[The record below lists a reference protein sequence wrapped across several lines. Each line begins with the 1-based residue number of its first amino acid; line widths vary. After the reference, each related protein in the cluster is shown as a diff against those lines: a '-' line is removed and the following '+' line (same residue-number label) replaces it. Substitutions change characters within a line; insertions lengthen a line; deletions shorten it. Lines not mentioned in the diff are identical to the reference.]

1 MAAAYS
7 AAVGQGSSS
16 ASTTQDSPSITVP
29 SGNVCYALVVSSDGS
44 PADPSGVAWDPTGV
58 NEALTKLGATLSYG
72 TYFKA
77 SLYRG
82 VGLTAKTGI
91 FRATYSASQGERL
104 VLVWAG
110 TGIDSGTPN
119 GTIATATGTNT
130 TPTASATTTA
140 GQLVLALAAQGITVN
155 TLRTFNSP
163 SGTERVEAATSPD
176 TYDSGA
182 IQDQTASG
190 SSTAPQWTLSG
201 ATDGW
206 GIFVVP
212 LNDAAAGTT
221 ITPGAGTVTL
231 AGAAPSATNT
241 ANQWSTPGAGAVTLT
256 GYAPSVQN
264 GASYTI
270 TPAAGAV
277 VLAGAA
283 PSVSAS
289 NATTITPGAGS
300 LTITGAAP
308 VLTLTLPA
316 PGAGAIVLTGYA
328 PTVTNGQSYTIT
340 PTAGAVVVSG
350 SAPTLTQTANQWVTP
365 AAGAVVLSGS
375 APAVLNGQSY
385 LVTPAAGSVSL
396 AGAAPSVSATAH
408 QTVTPGAA
416 SVVLSGSSPVLTFS
430 DNRVVTPDAG
440 AVVLSGAAPSLSQAG
455 SWNLTPGAGAIQITG
470 YAPVVIGKRPQ
481 GAGKSSSKRRRVVI
495 GERVYEVNERDIPAL
510 LEAELLDRAPPKT
523 AEVVEGPKPRKRVKK
538 AAQPIKT
545 VEQVQEAVEQ
555 IKARIEPD
563 NAWLAQA
570 LEAVA
575 YRVLE
580 RLQDEE
586 ESIMLLVA

>member
-1 MAAAYS
+1 MAATYS
-7 AAVGQGSSS
+7 ASGAQGSSVG
-16 ASTTQDSPSITVP
+16 STTQDSPSITVP
-29 SGNVCYALVVSSDGS
+29 SGNVCYVLVNNSDGS
-44 PADPSGVAWDPTGV
+44 PAAPTGV
-58 NEALTKLGATLSYG
+58 VWDAGGVAEALTQVSTTLSYG
-72 TYFKA
+72 TYWRA
-77 SLYRG
+77 TLWRG
-82 VGLTAKTGI
+82 VGLTAKTSA
-91 FRATYSASQGERL
+91 FRATWSGSQGERI
-104 VLVWAG
+104 VGAWVG

-119 GTIATATGTNT
+119 GTIATNSATGS
-130 TPTASATTTA
+130 TALTGTATTTA
-140 GQLVLALAAQGITVN
+140 GQLVLAFGAFGHVNN
-155 TLRTFNSP
+155 TLTTLNSP
-163 SGTERVEAATSPD
+163 SGTERFDVTTLPDYYDTAAV
-176 TYDSGA
+176 
-182 IQDQTASG
+182 QEQTASG
-190 SSTAPQWTLSG
+190 SSTTMTWTAG
-201 ATDGW
+201 NTGDW

-221 ITPGAGTVTL
+221 ITPGAGAVAL
-231 AGAAPSATNT
+231 AGSAPTVAA
-241 ANQWSTPGAGAVTLT
+241 T
-256 GYAPSVQN
+256 GNKA
-264 GASYTI
+264 I
-270 TPAAGAV
+270 TPSAGAV

-283 PSVSAS
+283 PSVSSSAS
-289 NATTITPGAGS
+289 LSITPSAGAV
-300 LTITGAAP
+300 TIAGATP

-350 SAPTLTQTANQWVTP
+350 SAPTLAKTANQWVTP
-365 AAGAVVLSGS
+365 AAGAVALSGA

-416 SVVLSGSSPVLTFS
+416 SVVLSGSSPVLAFS

-440 AVVLSGAAPSLSQAG
+440 AVVLAGAAPSLSQAG

-470 YAPVVIGKRPQ
+470 YAPVVIGKRQQ

-523 AEVVEGPKPRKRVKK
+523 AEVVEGPKPRKRIKK
-538 AAQPIKT
+538 AAQPVKT

-555 IKARIEPD
+555 IKARIEPE
-563 NAWLAQA
+563 NAWLMQA

>member
-58 NEALTKLGATLSYG
+58 NESLTKLGATLSYG

-82 VGLTAKTGI
+82 VGLTAKTGV

-119 GTIATATGTNT
+119 GTIVTATGTNT
-130 TPTASATTTA
+130 TPTATATTTA
-140 GQLVLALAAQGITVN
+140 GQLVLALGASGITVN
-155 TLRTFNSP
+155 TLRTWNSP

-190 SSTAPQWTLSG
+190 SSTAPQWTLSN
-201 ATDGW
+201 AVDGW

-221 ITPGAGTVTL
+221 ITPGAGAVAL
-231 AGAAPSATNT
+231 AGSAPTVAA
-241 ANQWSTPGAGAVTLT
+241 T
-256 GYAPSVQN
+256 GNKA
-264 GASYTI
+264 I
-270 TPAAGAV
+270 TPSAGAV

-283 PSVSAS
+283 PSVSSSAS
-289 NATTITPGAGS
+289 LSVTPSAGAVTIAGAT
-300 LTITGAAP
+300 P

-440 AVVLSGAAPSLSQAG
+440 AVVLAGAAPSLSQAG

-538 AAQPIKT
+538 AAQPVRT

-563 NAWLAQA
+563 NAWLTQA

>member
-1 MAAAYS
+1 MGAAYS
-7 AAVGQGSSS
+7 TAVGQGSSS

-29 SGNVCYALVVSSDGS
+29 SGNVVYALVVSSDGS
-44 PADPSGVAWDPTGV
+44 PADPSGFAWDPTGV
-58 NEALTKLGATLSYG
+58 NEALTKLGATLSYA

-110 TGIDSGTPN
+110 TGIDTTTPN

-130 TPTASATTTA
+130 TPTATATTTA
-140 GQLVLALAAQGITVN
+140 GQLVLALGAQGITVN
-155 TLRTFNSP
+155 TLRTFDSP

-176 TYDSGA
+176 VYDSGA

-190 SSTAPQWTLSG
+190 SSTSPQWTLSASTG
-201 ATDGW
+201 EW

-231 AGAAPSATNT
+231 AGAAPSAAKT
-241 ANQWSTPGAGAVTLT
+241 ANQWSTPGAGAVSLT

-264 GASYTI
+264 GASY
-270 TPAAGAV
+270 
-277 VLAGAA
+277 
-283 PSVSAS
+283 S
-289 NATTITPGAGS
+289 ITPGAGS

-316 PGAGAIVLTGYA
+316 PGSGAILLTGYA
-328 PTVTNGQSYTIT
+328 PTVLNGASYSVT
-340 PTAGAVVVSG
+340 PGAGSVVLSGAVPSV
-350 SAPTLTQTANQWVTP
+350 AATANKWVTP
-365 AAGAVVLSGS
+365 AAGSLVLTGY
-375 APAVLNGQSY
+375 APSVQNGQSY
-385 LVTPAAGSVSL
+385 TVTPPAGSVTITGAAPTVARTAHQWITPGSGAVVL
-396 AGAAPSVSATAH
+396 TGAAPSA
-408 QTVTPGAA
+408 
-416 SVVLSGSSPVLTFS
+416 
-430 DNRVVTPDAG
+430 
-440 AVVLSGAAPSLSQAG
+440 SQAG

-470 YAPVVIGKRPQ
+470 YAPTVIGPRNV
-481 GAGKSSSKRRRVVI
+481 GAGRSTGGKRRRVIVRD
-495 GERVYEVNERDIPAL
+495 RVYMVSERDIPAL

-523 AEVVEGPKPRKRVKK
+523 AEVVEGPKPRKRIKK

-563 NAWLAQA
+563 NAWLMQA

>member
-44 PADPSGVAWDPTGV
+44 PADPSGCVWDASGV
-58 NEALTKLGATLSYG
+58 NESLTKLGATLSYG

-82 VGLTAKTGI
+82 VGLTAKTGV

-104 VLVWAG
+104 VLVWVG

-119 GTIATATGTNT
+119 GTIVTATGTNT
-130 TPTASATTTA
+130 TPTATATTTA

-155 TLRTFNSP
+155 TLRTWNSP

-190 SSTAPQWTLSG
+190 SSTAPQWTLSN
-201 ATDGW
+201 AVDGW

-221 ITPGAGTVTL
+221 ITPGAGAVAL
-231 AGAAPSATNT
+231 AGSAPTVAATGNKAITPS
-241 ANQWSTPGAGAVTLT
+241 AGAVT
-256 GYAPSVQN
+256 
-264 GASYTI
+264 I
-270 TPAAGAV
+270 AGA
-277 VLAGAA
+277 
-283 PSVSAS
+283 
-289 NATTITPGAGS
+289 T
-300 LTITGAAP
+300 P

-350 SAPTLTQTANQWVTP
+350 SAPTLTQTANQLVTP

-416 SVVLSGSSPVLTFS
+416 SVVLSGSSPVLAFS

-440 AVVLSGAAPSLSQAG
+440 AVVLAGAAPSLSQAG

-481 GAGKSSSKRRRVVI
+481 GAGKSSGSKRRRVVI

-523 AEVVEGPKPRKRVKK
+523 AEVVEGPKPRKRIKK
-538 AAQPIKT
+538 AAQPVKT

-555 IKARIEPD
+555 IKARIEPE
-563 NAWLAQA
+563 NAWLMQA